1 MHMFRAMI
9 YTIVKLKR
17 EHKIIIHINMGVPQ
31 ILYMY
36 VISLIIIAYSIMS
49 IKT

>member
-1 MHMFRAMI
+1 
-9 YTIVKLKR
+9 
-17 EHKIIIHINMGVPQ
+17 MGVYQ

-36 VISLIIIAYSIMS
+36 VISLIITAYDIMS

>member
-1 MHMFRAMI
+1 
-9 YTIVKLKR
+9 
-17 EHKIIIHINMGVPQ
+17 MGISQ

-36 VISLIIIAYSIMS
+36 VISLIIMADGIMS